1 MNTGN
6 EKNFSYNINFAK
18 NINIFYSGIVDR
30 FNFLNFMES
39 YNLNINVWQ
48 KQQPIISILKINASL
63 KI

>member
-48 KQQPIISILKINASL
+48 KQQPIMSILKIDVFL

>member
-6 EKNFSYNINFAK
+6 EKDFSYNINFAK
-18 NINIFYSGIVDR
+18 NINIFYNGIVDR
-30 FNFLNFMES
+30 FNFINFMES

-48 KQQPIISILKINASL
+48 KQQPIISILKIDVFL